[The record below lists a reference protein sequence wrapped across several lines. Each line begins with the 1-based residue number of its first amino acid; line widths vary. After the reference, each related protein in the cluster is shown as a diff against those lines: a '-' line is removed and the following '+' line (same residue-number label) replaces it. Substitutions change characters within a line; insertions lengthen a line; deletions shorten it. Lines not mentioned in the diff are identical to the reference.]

1 MEPRLLI
8 FIFTLCFFSC
18 FEVIL
23 GRRVDPNASSER
35 LGRKLSNILILVIGT
50 IFSLLLIRLAP
61 VASSNLASSYNFG
74 LFNYFDAPA
83 YLKTGVG
90 IILLDL
96 VIYFQHRAFHYFEF
110 LWRFHRVHHLDNFL
124 DATSALRFHPV
135 EIVLSLF
142 IKSLAVV
149 LFGLSIE
156 TILIF
161 EVILSSMAIFNH
173 ANLRLSSVVDY
184 YLRFIVVTPNF
195 HAIHH
200 SPSFQC
206 HNSNFG
212 FNLSLWDY
220 LFKTSRSVGDVDF
233 SNYECGLGNKKENS
247 LKGMLLIPFKRG

>member
-8 FIFTLCFFSC
+8 FIFTICFFSC

-23 GRRVDPNASSER
+23 GRRVDPNASRER
-35 LGRKLSNILILVIGT
+35 LGRKFSNILLLAIGT
-50 IFSLLLIRLAP
+50 IFSLLLFRLSP
-61 VASSNLASSYNFG
+61 VAASSFALSYKFG
-74 LFNYFDAPA
+74 LLNLFDAPV
-83 YLKTGVG
+83 YLKTGIG

-96 VIYFQHRAFHYFEF
+96 VIYFQHRAFHYFDF

-135 EIVLSLF
+135 EILLSLF
-142 IKSLAVV
+142 IKSLAVI
-149 LFGLSIE
+149 LFGLPIE

-173 ANLRLSSVVDY
+173 ANLRLSNTVDY
-184 YLRFIVVTPNF
+184 YLRFIIVTPNF

-200 SPSFQC
+200 NPSLQC

-212 FNLSLWDY
+212 FNLSIWDY
-220 LFKTSRSVGDVDF
+220 LFMTSHSVGNVDF
-233 SNYECGLGNKKENS
+233 SNYECGLGNEKENS